1 MIVPIHTHSLYTFIA
16 CSYFGMCGCVYCLQR
31 QDINPVGIQ
40 QIVISLQ
47 ILVVNKVIN
56 ATDGAANWQL
66 RCAIGFWSLR
76 LHLIQI
82 MTGPGARGR
91 HPFYGHSAVLGAV
104 RGL

>member
-1 MIVPIHTHSLYTFIA
+1 MS
-16 CSYFGMCGCVYCLQR
+16 GCVYCLQR
-31 QDINPVGIQ
+31 PDINPVGIQ

-56 ATDGAANWQL
+56 ATVGAANWQL
-66 RCAIGFWSLR
+66 RWCAIVFWPIR